1 MAVIFAQVGGGLST
15 MGRQT
20 LSPDVKVIIQ
30 QRKGLVQVLC
40 SVLLTQVLHYFTCP
54 HTGEERIAV
63 ILAQVGGGR
72 CAMGRQTRSA
82 DVKVVIQQPKGLV
95 KVLCSVLW

>member
-54 HTGEERIAV
+54 HTGEGKTAV
-63 ILAQVGGGR
+63 ILAQVGGGLST
-72 CAMGRQTRSA
+72 MGRQTLLP
-82 DVKVVIQQPKGLV
+82 DVKVVIQQTKGLV
-95 KVLCSVLW
+95 QVLCSVL